1 MPSYHVRKRDNEIIA
16 CTDSE
21 GHIVENCRMHG
32 SSDIHA
38 ENLEEA
44 YEIMNQQENYGLR
57 QKNLTPYESIQD
69 IAVKDD
75 WQGIPGSA
83 VMVSGL
89 LRNHQGL

>member
-1 MPSYHVRKRDNEIIA
+1 MPSYHVRKRDKEIIA

-44 YEIMNQQENYGLR
+44 YEIMNQQEDYGLR
-57 QKNLTPYESIQD
+57 QEEITPYESIQG
-69 IAVKDD
+69 IAVKEH

-83 VMVSGL
+83 VMVAGL
-89 LRNHQGL
+89 LRHHQGM